1 MVFRHGDDMIQFL
14 LLQYFLNGLPGGQM
28 EVIIPV
34 NVVIMEARC
43 VGGLKEAVWNEGK
56 GKGLCVDFT

>member
-43 VGGLKEAVWNEGK
+43 VGGV
-56 GKGLCVDFT
+56 